1 MSALIK
7 KFETAQVV
15 ANNENLIDEILAED
29 LEEENKAKLQKE
41 TKDAFAR
48 LAEQDAMNKLD
59 SKSLYLQ
66 WGDKTYKEADTK
78 LLNLRSRLMEFIA
91 TVAFGSSD
99 SLLMARWSWWTV
111 RDINSSLPALK
122 PKGRSNDTNRTM
134 ILATTQKHIELRNQF
149 VNNFTALS
157 LIAVGTLAF
166 ALYGIM
172 WFIALSILGKATF
185 ILFVSS
191 VVVTMLK
198 GRLKEKL
205 PSYGAVK
212 KTLICSTVA
221 LMIGQYGYG
230 VYLEQVKK
238 AEALKVLEID
248 KHNMAVSNIT
258 AILSNLEEN
267 NTRLISSYDSNK
279 NAVSSK
285 LNVFLNTELE
295 PLVKT
300 LIENKKDL
308 GEDYDS
314 QVKKLVNVIA
324 QDTPIVKK
332 LVAEGI
338 MQQSDAVAIQNKVN
352 EQLGKL

>member
-15 ANNENLIDEILAED
+15 ANDENLIDEILAED

-41 TKDAFAR
+41 TKEAFAR

-66 WGDKTYKEADTK
+66 WAEKTYQEADRRF
-78 LLNLRSRLMEFIA
+78 LSPQSRFMEFLA
-91 TVAFGSSD
+91 WASFGGPEYTLVAKW
-99 SLLMARWSWWTV
+99 AWWTENDMN
-111 RDINSSLPALK
+111 RCLPALK
-122 PKGRSNDTNRTM
+122 SAGRANDTNKTL
-134 ILATTQKHIELRNQF
+134 ILATTQKHMILRNQF
-149 VNNFTALS
+149 VNNLFGIAMGGVVS
-157 LIAVGTLAF
+157 LAMLIFGV
-166 ALYGIM
+166 M
-172 WFIALSILGKATF
+172 SFIGMGALGKATF

-198 GRLKEKL
+198 GALKDRL
-205 PSYGAVK
+205 PSYGIVK
-212 KTLICSTVA
+212 KTLIYSTVA
-221 LMIGQYGYG
+221 LMVGQYGYG
-230 VYLEQVKK
+230 VYLDQVKK
-238 AEALKVLEID
+238 SEALKVLEID
-248 KHNMAVSNIT
+248 KHNMAVSNVT
-258 AILSNLEEN
+258 AILTNLEEN

-279 NAVSSK
+279 NAVSNK

-295 PLVKT
+295 QVVKT
-300 LIENKKDL
+300 LVENKKDL
-308 GEDYDS
+308 GADYDS
-314 QVKKLVNVIA
+314 QVKRLVNVIA

-332 LVAEGI
+332 LVAEEI